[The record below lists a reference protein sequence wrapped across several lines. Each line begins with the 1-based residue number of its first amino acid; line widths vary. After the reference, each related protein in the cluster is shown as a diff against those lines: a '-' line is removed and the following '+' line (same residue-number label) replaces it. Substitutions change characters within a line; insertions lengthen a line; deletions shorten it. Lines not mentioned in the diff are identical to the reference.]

1 MLNFL
6 VNLIKYQLAF
16 LGKKYIYNKQKKNQI
31 VSPDSKLFYC
41 IHKCVSFF

>member
-16 LGKKYIYNKQKKNQI
+16 LGKKYIYNKQKKTR
-31 VSPDSKLFYC
+31 
-41 IHKCVSFF
+41 